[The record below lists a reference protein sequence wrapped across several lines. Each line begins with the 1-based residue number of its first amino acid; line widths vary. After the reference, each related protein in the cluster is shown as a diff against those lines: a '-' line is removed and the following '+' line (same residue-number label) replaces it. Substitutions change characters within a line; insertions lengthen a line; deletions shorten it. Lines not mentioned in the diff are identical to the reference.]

1 MLRIVGCFSLVPT
14 LPFHCFIISITIKV
28 RNCLR
33 HRNVTCLEENKFQS
47 SILWPNIPKAKFQLK
62 RYKSPSTG
70 LRLKALKL
78 PTHFRISNVNDTYI
92 AKYYMLY
99 NFLGVNNGDNDFMTL
114 TSFPV
119 RRDDMVRTGYVVTR
133 PNHILWSL
141 QTGEKVREYFQNC
154 FPKLNFTSMVSRE
167 EWERFAK
174 AEGTRFP
181 YCQYSNG
188 VALSSLDKHSGVVLI
203 GDALHS
209 FPPDIGMGLNS
220 GLQDVIALGEALK
233 FVNLSS
239 PQCDEAK
246 SDASTLGDALRK
258 FENDR
263 LKEVRL

>member
-1 MLRIVGCFSLVPT
+1 V
-14 LPFHCFIISITIKV
+14 
-28 RNCLR
+28 
-33 HRNVTCLEENKFQS
+33 NKFQS
-47 SILWPNIPKAKFQLK
+47 STLWPNIPKAKFQSK

-78 PTHFRISNVNDTYI
+78 PPQFRISNADDTYI
-92 AKYYMLY
+92 SKYYMLY
-99 NFLGVNNGDNDFMTL
+99 NFLSVNNKDHYDFMTL

-119 RRDDMVRTGYVVTR
+119 RSDDSIRTGYVVTR
-133 PNHILWSL
+133 PNHILWTL
-141 QTGEKVREYFQNC
+141 QTGEKVREYFQNS
-154 FPKLNFTSMVSRE
+154 FPKLNFTSMISRE

-188 VALSSLDKHSGVVLI
+188 VAVSSLDKQSGVVLI
-203 GDALHS
+203 GDALHC

-220 GLQDVIALGEALK
+220 GLQDVMALGEALK
-233 FVNLSS
+233 LVNLSS
-239 PQCDEAK
+239 SKCGEAT
-246 SDASTLGDALRK
+246 SDVSSLGDALKK